1 MGQPAVAKK
10 VMSESTQPESKIT
23 GRQDLNSE
31 IIALGREIFK
41 QIDRAKPSAFDKNYW
56 SGRVME
62 WSMKHPEF
70 KVNMFRLVDVLP
82 TLRTSSQIA
91 THVNEYLGAVGS
103 EISKILGWGLNVNP
117 DSLRAKLLAL
127 IVKKSVREMA
137 SQFIAGQSP
146 EEALKPL
153 KRLRRNGIAF
163 TVDLLGEFSLS
174 EKEGVEYVDRYV
186 EALDVFGQEIPKWQE
201 AEPIIQNHPG
211 ESSPICISVKLS
223 ALYSQCSS
231 VNADRSVEVLSERL
245 STIARRAK
253 KIGALLYVD
262 AEDSDNNIVVYR
274 TFKKVFGDQ
283 EFLDFPYPGIVLQAY
298 AKGAEQI
305 YNDLLAFAKARRA
318 PISIRLVKGAY
329 WDYETI
335 ISSQNNWPSPLFS
348 RKESSDANYEK
359 ISKLLLDNHEHTFP
373 AFGSHNV
380 RSLAHAC
387 TYAKSVSV
395 PNNRFELQMLFGMAD
410 PIAKAFVDNGYLVR
424 QYVPLGPIIP
434 GMGYL
439 IRRLL
444 ENTSN
449 ESFLR
454 HTFFDSDAVDTL
466 LKEPIL
472 RE

>member
-1 MGQPAVAKK
+1 MGQSAAVKDPSMGKAARIPK
-10 VMSESTQPESKIT
+10 S
-23 GRQDLNSE
+23 GDLNSKV
-31 IIALGREIFK
+31 IAFGREIFQ

-82 TLRTSSQIA
+82 TLRTSQQIA
-91 THVNEYLGAVGS
+91 THVNEYLGSVGS
-103 EISKILGWGLNVNP
+103 EISKVLGWGLNVDP
-117 DSLRAKLLAL
+117 SSLRAKLLAL

-137 SQFIAGQSP
+137 SQFIAGQNP
-146 EEALKPL
+146 VEALKPL

-174 EKEGVEYVDRYV
+174 EKEGIEYVNRYL
-186 EALDVFGQEIPKWQE
+186 EALEVFGKEIPSWRE
-201 AEPIIQNHPG
+201 AAPIIKNHPG
-211 ESSPICISVKLS
+211 EVSPICISVKLS

-231 VNADRSVEVLSERL
+231 INVERSVEVLSERL
-245 STIARRAK
+245 SLIARKAK
-253 KIGALLYVD
+253 EINALLYVD
-262 AEDSDNNIVVYR
+262 AEDTDNNVVIYR
-274 TFKKVFGDQ
+274 VFKNVFSQ
-283 EFLDFPYPGIVLQAY
+283 KEFLEFPYPGIVLQAY
-298 AKGAEQI
+298 AREAERT
-305 YNDLLAFAKARRA
+305 YHELLSFAKQRGA

-335 ISSQNNWPSPLFS
+335 LSNQNNWPSPLFS
-348 RKESSDANYEK
+348 KKESSDANYEK
-359 ISKLLLDNHEHTFP
+359 ISKLLIDNHEHTFP

-380 RSLAHAC
+380 RSLSHAC
-387 TYAKSVSV
+387 CYAESKGV

-410 PIAKAFVDNGYLVR
+410 PIAKAFVESGYLVR

-454 HTFFDSDAVDTL
+454 HTFFDSDTLDTL
-466 LKEPIL
+466 LREPQL
-472 RE
+472 LE